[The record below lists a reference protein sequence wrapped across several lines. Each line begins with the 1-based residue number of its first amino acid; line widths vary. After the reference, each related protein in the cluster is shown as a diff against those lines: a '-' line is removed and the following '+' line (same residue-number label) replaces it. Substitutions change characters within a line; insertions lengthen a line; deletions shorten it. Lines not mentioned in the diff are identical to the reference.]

1 MTLKHKLT
9 KSGSATSLKLTE
21 ALIKLQELEL
31 QATENRFKVH
41 SIHDNIAQVMSD
53 YNKVKVMGLN
63 DKELSEAEM
72 NMRGRVEN
80 MFDTFDDRNKMG
92 QVTLESVKEGL
103 INTQADEQA
112 DPKNAKKK
120 QRQNSGTED
129 PDDALAEFASEAKKA
144 AAVKKRIEDR
154 LVESQDHLQKAI
166 QEEENAR
173 REVAQL
179 MIKLTNAK
187 AEIRR
192 VWEES
197 QEKLEE
203 LKKLKT
209 RNNYLEQQGKRFE
222 QTIKKLKESHAQSSK
237 QLEEELK
244 VMETARRNLRDKLD
258 QVDMITNQL
267 ENEKDAALK
276 KVGEVEAKLKAA
288 EDEQSQREASIKAE
302 QKALKKQIAALQT
315 QLSTSEA
322 ETTSLREQLFN
333 AKRDMEEQLAIA
345 KVKAKEKAEKAVAEK
360 VKEHE
365 ATIASL
371 NAEWQAKVDE
381 GIARRKEL
389 LAEAEDKLAN
399 EIEKGKKLEEDANAR
414 AEEARKAA
422 EAEMKKAAE
431 QYEQQIEETKKSL
444 DDVSEKLGDTEALLA
459 KTEQEKSKITNQ
471 LDDVNK
477 KYDTLEIEHRETVE
491 SLENIKA
498 SNADAQKEFTEKIQ
512 SLEGTV
518 EKLHNTLEN
527 KTNEYE
533 SKIAALNKNLTKA
546 QQDLEESSAAGNA
559 QNEELAKLQKALEL
573 ERVEMEA
580 TKESLTSQLGSS
592 DELMETLKSEHA
604 NEIARLTSNFE
615 LQLHEKD
622 ESVAKAMEKMNDDVS
637 NTNTKVLEFEATI
650 DGLQQEIKSLED
662 TNHQMGQEIETRALN
677 ENRLEE
683 EVKALQDRPNTTA
696 PPPKVVVQQ
705 LEPVDTA
712 TSAVQTDPVS
722 LDGANAHEVQELIAE
737 RDYFKTKA
745 AQREAKA
752 QEVSIKVE
760 RLESNISALQLTNK
774 SLVEQLSAGEG
785 NGAVDPAILEQLAS
799 MQKASTESSQA
810 ATAELET
817 ITAELAE
824 LNKQHYRTSNELKE
838 KSKAFSELE
847 TKLAEAE
854 QLSPETIEQMI
865 VEKCKSIRRRLQKQI
880 LRFAVLT
887 FKHAKVKLAL
897 DDERQIVE
905 QIKAKNLERK
915 HTEAS
920 FLGELADGTEQCRVI
935 ARRQS
940 KNEKLKS
947 GDHRLMFQR
956 VSQRLLRILQM
967 LQERGVHLTTDDD
980 VKIIEATREKIEAE
994 DEAKSNDPPI
1004 TLESKLANELGETDV
1019 EKKALL
1025 LLKKRFGV
1033 KFARKTT
1040 RRSSLQALSTNKA
1053 KEHASKLRNKP
1064 RAISKNLNKKRN
1076 IPENGGLLQPL
1087 AANGMPG
1094 SLSQQNFSIAGNT
1107 GVPQR
1112 EEYHTHRLPTSQK
1125 PVLRYEAPEQEF
1137 EPLGPF
1143 QSAFEDSPP
1152 APMRKLD
1159 RKTRTAKR
1167 LSIW

>member
-1 MTLKHKLT
+1 MTRAGRKRKLTKKTVERKTAMTLKHKLT

-533 SKIAALNKNLTKA
+533 SKIAAVNKNLTKA

-604 NEIARLTSNFE
+604 NDIARLTSNFE

-650 DGLQQEIKSLED
+650 DGLQPPKGPQDGSPSRMMHIFKPKVLQRAAEHTTDMMTRSSLLNIINEELR
-662 TNHQMGQEIETRALN
+662 TNGLTRTP
-677 ENRLEE
+677 EQSM
-683 EVKALQDRPNTTA
+683 ALQDLLVASENGIGKRRVRLSGSERNLTRVKTEFREDQKRIENERRA
-696 PPPKVVVQQ
+696 IRSKQQ
-705 LEPVDTA
+705 
-712 TSAVQTDPVS
+712 
-722 LDGANAHEVQELIAE
+722 
-737 RDYFKTKA
+737 
-745 AQREAKA
+745 AK
-752 QEVSIKVE
+752 
-760 RLESNISALQLTNK
+760 
-774 SLVEQLSAGEG
+774 
-785 NGAVDPAILEQLAS
+785 
-799 MQKASTESSQA
+799 
-810 ATAELET
+810 
-817 ITAELAE
+817 
-824 LNKQHYRTSNELKE
+824 
-838 KSKAFSELE
+838 
-847 TKLAEAE
+847 
-854 QLSPETIEQMI
+854 
-865 VEKCKSIRRRLQKQI
+865 
-880 LRFAVLT
+880 
-887 FKHAKVKLAL
+887 
-897 DDERQIVE
+897 
-905 QIKAKNLERK
+905 
-915 HTEAS
+915 
-920 FLGELADGTEQCRVI
+920 
-935 ARRQS
+935 
-940 KNEKLKS
+940 
-947 GDHRLMFQR
+947 
-956 VSQRLLRILQM
+956 
-967 LQERGVHLTTDDD
+967 
-980 VKIIEATREKIEAE
+980 TREKLQ
-994 DEAKSNDPPI
+994 K
-1004 TLESKLANELGETDV
+1004 
-1019 EKKALL
+1019 
-1025 LLKKRFGV
+1025 
-1033 KFARKTT
+1033 RKTL
-1040 RRSSLQALSTNKA
+1040 RQYRIVPFFFRCCAWFIIAIPCFLFLYFRVRLLFRYLQ
-1053 KEHASKLRNKP
+1053 
-1064 RAISKNLNKKRN
+1064 
-1076 IPENGGLLQPL
+1076 
-1087 AANGMPG
+1087 
-1094 SLSQQNFSIAGNT
+1094 
-1107 GVPQR
+1107 
-1112 EEYHTHRLPTSQK
+1112 
-1125 PVLRYEAPEQEF
+1125 
-1137 EPLGPF
+1137 
-1143 QSAFEDSPP
+1143 
-1152 APMRKLD
+1152 
-1159 RKTRTAKR
+1159 
-1167 LSIW
+1167 